1 MADALTAAGRTDTAS
16 TCPTECLQPDKGR
29 SEVPERKVLAYRMGS
44 TCVSKGLLIDQSLTP
59 VSSDKLIRDRTDKVK
74 GRKKEFWWGSFCFA
88 VAAQRGPRKKRHR
101 QSAVPQS
108 PPLPGTRHRLPLLA
122 VSQSDRAVHPQSDSS
137 KAEADTASSAVQ
149 SLHSIFP
156 FLPFPFLFPFLLHLQ
171 TTHHPPPPDLSAFAT
186 ASTKASLS
194 SPSALCRYG
203 HFSP

>member
-74 GRKKEFWWGSFCFA
+74 GRKKEFWWGSFVSLLPPKEVLA
-88 VAAQRGPRKKRHR
+88 KKDTDRALCARVHR
-101 QSAVPQS
+101 S
-108 PPLPGTRHRLPLLA
+108 PGTRHRLPLLA